1 MTAYLIGI
9 REQMHDKSRYK
20 RYSDAARPTL
30 ERVSA
35 RVLAAYGTH
44 RVLEGAAAEGI
55 AILEFDSL
63 QQAESW
69 YQSAEY
75 KKAKE
80 FRDGAADY
88 RMILVEGL
96 S

>member
-9 REQMHDKSRYK
+9 REQLHDKSRYK
-20 RYSDAARPTL
+20 RYSDAATPTL
-30 ERVSA
+30 ERTNA
-35 RVLAAYGTH
+35 RVLAAYGAH

-55 AILEFDSL
+55 AIVAFDSFE
-63 QQAESW
+63 QAESW

-88 RMILVEGL
+88 RIILVEGL

>member
-9 REQMHDKSRYK
+9 REQLHDKARYK
-20 RYSDAARPTL
+20 RYADAAIPTL
-30 ERVSA
+30 ERISV

-55 AILEFDSL
+55 AIIAFDSFE
-63 QQAESW
+63 QAESW